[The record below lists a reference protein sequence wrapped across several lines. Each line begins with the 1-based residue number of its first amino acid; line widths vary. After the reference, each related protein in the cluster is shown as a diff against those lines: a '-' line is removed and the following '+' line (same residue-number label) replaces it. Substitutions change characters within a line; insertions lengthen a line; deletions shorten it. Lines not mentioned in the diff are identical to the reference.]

1 MKIKLYLLLIMLW
14 TASCARFQTTSER
27 KDTLIFLFDT
37 KVTII
42 AVGENSM
49 QDSAFKIISTELMVY
64 DSLFGPENKFLQS
77 SRLDSISIEVWTE
90 AEKYYR
96 LTGHSY
102 DPTLKPGLDLW
113 GDFSSGDITIPD
125 SAVIDSLIRQ
135 RSQGFPYIHQ
145 NQLILTPGREPDLG
159 GIAKGRAVQSS
170 LDQIRTLGLTGVLI
184 EAGGDIYAYGT
195 KENGELW
202 KIGIQHPRDINQ
214 LIAILTLQDKSVCT
228 SGDYHRYS
236 VIDGI
241 RYHHILDPQTLKPS
255 RGIIS
260 ATVIS
265 DDAGQ
270 ADALATAFMIMD
282 PEQSNELARNF
293 QIGYLLVFEQ
303 NDTIAFQCNS
313 KFLEY
318 CDTILVNCHLAD

>member
-1 MKIKLYLLLIMLW
+1 MKIKLYILLIILCA
-14 TASCARFQTTSER
+14 ASCSRIRSTAGRR
-27 KDTLIFLFDT
+27 DTLIFLFDT

-49 QDSAFKIISTELMVY
+49 QDSAFKIITTELMVY

-77 SRLDSISIEVWTE
+77 SFLDSISIEVWTE

-96 LTGHSY
+96 LTGHAY
-102 DPTLKPGLDLW
+102 DPTLKPALDLW
-113 GDFSSGDITIPD
+113 GDFSSGNITPPD
-125 SAVIDSLIRQ
+125 SHTLDFLIQQ
-135 RSQGFPYIHQ
+135 RSQEFPYIHHD
-145 NQLILTPGREPDLG
+145 QLILTPGREPDLG
-159 GIAKGRAVQSS
+159 GIAKGMAVQSS
-170 LDQIRTLGLTGVLI
+170 LDKISSLGLTGVLI
-184 EAGGDIYAYGT
+184 EAGGDIYACGS
-195 KENGELW
+195 KENNESW

-214 LIAILTLQDKSVCT
+214 LIAILSIRDKSVCT

-241 RYHHILDPQTLKPS
+241 RYHHILDPQTLEPS

-265 DDAGQ
+265 DHAGQ
-270 ADALATAFMIMD
+270 ADALATAFMIMEPD
-282 PEQSNELARNF
+282 QSNELANDL
-293 QIGYLLVFEQ
+293 QIGYLLVIEK
-303 NDTIAFQCNS
+303 DHTMVFQCNA

-318 CDTILVNCHLAD
+318 CDTILVDCRLAD